1 MGMVVPYIKDNEMSG
16 DIFSRL
22 LKERIVLLYGE
33 VNTEMAQIITA
44 QLLYL
49 DSICKDKPI
58 HLYINSPGGS
68 VTDGLSI
75 IDTMNFV
82 KSDVATYCMGSC
94 ASMGAMILSHG
105 EKGQRY
111 SLPHGEIMIHQP
123 LGGAKGQATDIDI
136 VAKRILKMKDDLIE
150 MLSNVTGQPVEKV
163 RNDCERDYFLTAKEA
178 LEYGLIDKVI

>member
-105 EKGQRY
+105 KKGMRY
-111 SLPHGEIMIHQP
+111 SLPHGEVMIHQP
-123 LGGAKGQATDIDI
+123 LGGAKGQATDIEI
-136 VAKRILKMKDDLIE
+136 TAKRILKMKDDLIG
-150 MLSNVTGQPVEKV
+150 MLANVSGQPIEKV
-163 RNDCERDYFLTAKEA
+163 RQDCERDYFLTAEEA
-178 LEYGLIDKVI
+178 IEYGLIDKIV